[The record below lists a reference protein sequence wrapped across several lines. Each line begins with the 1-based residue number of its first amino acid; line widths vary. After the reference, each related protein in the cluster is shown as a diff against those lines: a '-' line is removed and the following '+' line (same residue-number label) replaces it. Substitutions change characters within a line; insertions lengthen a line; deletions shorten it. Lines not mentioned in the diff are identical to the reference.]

1 VAAPAAQAPAAPSTR
16 RSKPKP
22 ILIALLLGAGVLV
35 GGWWIEHRGLESTDD
50 AQLDG
55 DVVAVS
61 SRGSGTVLRVDF
73 EDNAVVPEGALLV
86 ELDDARAKANLARA
100 EAELQAAKA
109 NAAAAEATAELAEKS
124 ALAGKDIASA
134 SLTGANV
141 AVSATGTQIDEAEAV
156 LKSATARRDQ
166 AQLDFDRTQR
176 LVQTG
181 SLPSAQ
187 LESAKTELDRTEAE
201 VDQAEAK
208 IATLKRST
216 SEARARVSEASARLG
231 EAKDT
236 ISARVAQVRANADA
250 ARAQVSTAT
259 ALRDLA
265 KLELSYMQ
273 IRAPRAGIVSKR
285 SVSVGQVVAVGQP
298 VAMLSPDP
306 SQGGQVWVTGNFKE
320 TQLERLRVGQPASL
334 TIDAY
339 DRELHG
345 HVQSFSGATGSRFA
359 LLPPDNASGNF
370 TKVVQ
375 RVPVRVQLDDV
386 PSDLRLLPGMSVEL
400 TIDTRL

>member
-1 VAAPAAQAPAAPSTR
+1 
-16 RSKPKP
+16 
-22 ILIALLLGAGVLV
+22 
-35 GGWWIEHRGLESTDD
+35 
-50 AQLDG
+50 
-55 DVVAVS
+55 
-61 SRGSGTVLRVDF
+61 
-73 EDNAVVPEGALLV
+73 
-86 ELDDARAKANLARA
+86 
-100 EAELQAAKA
+100 
-109 NAAAAEATAELAEKS
+109 
-124 ALAGKDIASA
+124 
-134 SLTGANV
+134 
-141 AVSATGTQIDEAEAV
+141 
-156 LKSATARRDQ
+156 
-166 AQLDFDRTQR
+166 
-176 LVQTG
+176 
-181 SLPSAQ
+181 
-187 LESAKTELDRTEAE
+187 
-201 VDQAEAK
+201 
-208 IATLKRST
+208 
-216 SEARARVSEASARLG
+216 
-231 EAKDT
+231 
-236 ISARVAQVRANADA
+236 
-250 ARAQVSTAT
+250 
-259 ALRDLA
+259 
-265 KLELSYMQ
+265 MQ

-339 DRELHG
+339 GRELHG